1 MDEKKAKEI
10 FETHKDILDIT
21 QAKSNAS
28 LLLGKF
34 LHEMMEGNKYEAISG
49 EGTSFASY
57 LADPEVNIARSTATR
72 YIGIYRKFVVELG
85 IKLEDLY
92 GLDTVKL
99 YKIVRVVNK
108 KNVKSL
114 LADVENLSRSDLS
127 RTIDFPNKNPMT
139 CKHNWKP
146 SKAKCTECGEVK
158 NLR

>member
-1 MDEKKAKEI
+1 MDDKKAEKI
-10 FETHKDILDIT
+10 FETHKDILSIT

-34 LHEMMEGNKYEAISG
+34 LHDMMEGDKYMAVSG

-72 YIGIYRKFVVELG
+72 YIGIYRKFVLELG

-99 YKIVRVVNK
+99 YKISRVANK
-108 KNVKSL
+108 KNIKSL

-139 CKHNWKP
+139 CKHDWKP
-146 SKAKCTECGEVK
+146 FRAKCKKCGEVK
-158 NLR
+158 NIR